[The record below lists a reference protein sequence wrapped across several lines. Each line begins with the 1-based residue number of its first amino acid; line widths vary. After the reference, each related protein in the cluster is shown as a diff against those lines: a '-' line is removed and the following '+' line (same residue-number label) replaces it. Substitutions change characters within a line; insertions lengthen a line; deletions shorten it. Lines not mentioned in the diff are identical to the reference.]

1 MMMESKK
8 KTYILGLLHQFI
20 QRWDFEMN
28 HNVLFFLET
37 WLNIL
42 YSQWN
47 TILQVHLILNLI
59 QA

>member
-1 MMMESKK
+1 MTMESKK
-8 KTYILGLLHQFI
+8 KTYVLGLLHQFI

-28 HNVLFFLET
+28 RNGFFLET
-37 WLNIL
+37 WLKIL